1 MRKKTLQNL
10 GFWTGVLA
18 LTAAG
23 FWLRFADLGVNDF
36 QNDEF
41 FHLEAAKGYLETSE
55 YVLWD
60 FQTQQ
65 PTLEYERAWIYT
77 WQVAQSFKL
86 FGVNEFA
93 GRLPS
98 VIWGVL
104 LLPLIAWLAWR
115 STQSRLVSLLAT
127 TLAAF
132 DQSLIWA
139 SRTCRMYSLFIFLAT
154 LTIVLIVESLK
165 QKPSWWIFHP
175 IWTLG
180 AVVTLWLSYMAHE
193 SALALGAGALGVIL
207 WFTIDSWL
215 SKSEERNKWLFVL
228 GVVTV
233 LVGVLVGMSVW
244 NSSILPVQFFTLRSN
259 PNWDYGLFLFNQMRW
274 GFVGWPLVGVAVWA
288 GIKYRHQGMAVLL
301 GTILPIVMFFI
312 FIGDRYAAKKYI
324 LFILPL
330 SLIAVAFGLERS
342 IWVGLPALVGKLPRW
357 LVMTVLLSVFVLI
370 GSVPSWPGLDQNYF
384 FQSARADERPKTA
397 KIHNFELAYTLVEEQ
412 ITKEN
417 NTILI
422 QGNHSYYWTRN
433 DLNLISLKT
442 DKKFKKAELEEIFNT
457 TPHGFV
463 LIPKFKLYHLRSEV
477 KTFMYNH
484 MQRVKGTK
492 KTNVEVFQW

>member
-10 GFWTGVLA
+10 GFWAGVLA
-18 LTAAG
+18 LTLAG

-41 FHLEAAKGYLETSE
+41 FHLEAAQGYLETGE

-60 FQTQQ
+60 FQLEQ
-65 PTLEYERAWIYT
+65 PTVEYERAWIYT

-98 VIWGVL
+98 VFWGVL

-115 STQSRLVSLLAT
+115 STNSRLVSILATLLAV
-127 TLAAF
+127 F

-139 SRTCRMYSLFIFLAT
+139 SRTCRMYSLFVFLVT
-154 LTIVLIVESLK
+154 LTIVLVVESLK
-165 QKPSWWIFHP
+165 HKPTWWIFHP
-175 IWTLG
+175 AWTAG
-180 AVVTLWLSYMAHE
+180 ALVTFWLSYMVHE
-193 SALALGAGALGVIL
+193 AALALGAGAVGVVL

-215 SKSEERNKWLFVL
+215 RKKADRKKWLLLL
-228 GVVTV
+228 GILVAVVGT
-233 LVGVLVGMSVW
+233 LVGIGIW
-244 NSSILPVQFFTLRSN
+244 GKSILPVQFFTLRSN

-288 GIKYRHQGMAVLL
+288 GIKYKHQGMAVLL
-301 GTILPIVMFFI
+301 GTVFPIVAFFI

-342 IWVGLPALVGKLPRW
+342 IWVGLPVLVGKLPRW
-357 LVMTVLLSVFVLI
+357 LVMLTLCSVFALI
-370 GSVPSWPGLDQNYF
+370 GSVPSWPGLDPNGF
-384 FQSARADERPKTA
+384 FQRARADERTKNA
-397 KIHNFELAYTLVEEQ
+397 QIHNFELAYSLIEQ
-412 ITKEN
+412 QLTEDN

-422 QGNHSYYWTRN
+422 QGNHSYYWTRS
-433 DLNLISLKT
+433 DLNLVSLKT
-442 DKKFKKAELEEIFNT
+442 DKKFKKSELEEVYQSS
-457 TPHGFV
+457 PHGFV
-463 LIPKFKLYHLRSEV
+463 IIPKYKLYHLRYEA
-477 KTFMYNH
+477 KRFIYKHTK
-484 MQRVKGTK
+484 RVQGTK
-492 KTNVEVFQW
+492 KTNIEVFQW